1 MRTKLETLV
10 GIKFEIEGMHCY
22 PNASANHGDSVK
34 FLEQPHR
41 HLFKFN
47 CKKRVNHDN
56 RDEEFILLKNRV
68 ESYIKHNTPIIA
80 GTAIYDFGSQSCE
93 QIAKKVLKQFD
104 FEEVEVSEDGE
115 NYAVVKKVPEDGE
128 NEQQNECNSK
138 RNANIL
144 FVVGGCCSGKT
155 YFTQKLSDKKRNV
168 GEKTCVF
175 EVGDI
180 VRHLTNTQD
189 RIFNKYLNER
199 IVEMLNDLIKSAIS
213 EGCENIIVTG
223 CRQIEVFK
231 GVTLGLDQK
240 DYHVIYLSVP
250 KSKRRLR
257 FEKRLFSKDK
267 DKSFEDVLSGE
278 KSIGFDDFIEYLI
291 NEEYDNL
298 TIIKNVEE

>member
-22 PNASANHGDSVK
+22 PNASANHGDGVK

-115 NYAVVKKVPEDGE
+115 NYAVVKKVLDDKDEESNPSDQ
-128 NEQQNECNSK
+128 EQK
-138 RNANIL
+138 IDPFKDVKIT

-155 YFTQKLSDKKRNV
+155 YFIEKLLPDAPVIEV
-168 GEKTCVF
+168 GEIVRNLTKKQERVF
-175 EVGDI
+175 NKFLDQDI
-180 VRHLTNTQD
+180 VKEIRL
-189 RIFNKYLNER
+189 
-199 IVEMLNDLIKSAIS
+199 LIYRFASMGHKK
-213 EGCENIIVTG
+213 IIVVG
-223 CRQIEVFK
+223 CRQTSIFK
-231 GVTLGLDQK
+231 AITDNLDKGKYQ
-240 DYHVIYLSVP
+240 VILLSVP
-250 KSKRRLR
+250 YLVRQNR
-257 FEKRLFSKDK
+257 FENRSLLTEKDQN
-267 DKSFEDVLSGE
+267 KSFEDVLSGE